1 MLFFKKLSPEMGAGT
16 GGEAGDP
23 QPKQGAQTPAS
34 DVQGTP
40 AGEPQSPNKK
50 ANEEARKFRQER
62 NELKAQ
68 FEKLQADFGEMS
80 NMLKA
85 EQTARQ
91 EAEKKALDAAKVAAA
106 AKFGLP
112 EKLVARLV
120 GATVEE
126 IEADAKALAETL
138 PAAPSTPKP
147 PSPGN
152 PAGGETTF
160 TLDQIK
166 AMTPAQIE
174 ANLEAVKASLAKK

>member
-16 GGEAGDP
+16 GEGSGDP
-23 QPKQGAQTPAS
+23 QPKQGAQTPAN
-34 DVQGTP
+34 DVTSTP
-40 AGEPQSPNKK
+40 TGDPQSPNKK

-62 NELKAQ
+62 NELKVQ

-80 NMLKA
+80 KTLKA

-106 AKFGLP
+106 ARYGLSD
-112 EKLVARLV
+112 KLAERLV
-120 GATVEE
+120 GATAEE

-138 PAAPSTPKP
+138 PTPSTPKP

-166 AMTPAQIE
+166 AMSPAQIE
-174 ANLEAVKASLAKK
+174 ANLEAVKAALAKK